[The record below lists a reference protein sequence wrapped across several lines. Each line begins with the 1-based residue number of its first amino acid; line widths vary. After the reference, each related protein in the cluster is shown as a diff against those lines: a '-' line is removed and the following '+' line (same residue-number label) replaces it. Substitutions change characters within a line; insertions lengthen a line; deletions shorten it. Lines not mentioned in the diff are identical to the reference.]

1 MDIKVPELQGMM
13 GKATIS
19 AIYVNEGDAVVR
31 DQTLFDVDFDKE
43 VLEVVATTAGV
54 VHSFSAKQ
62 GDLAISD
69 QVVMQ
74 LREKVAGEQ
83 TTSEQ

>member
-1 MDIKVPELQGMM
+1 MDIKVPELKGVM

-19 AIYVNEGDAVVR
+19 AIYVNEGDTVVR
-31 DQTLFDVDFDKE
+31 DQTLFDVDFDKV
-43 VLEVVATTAGV
+43 VLEVVAASAGV

-74 LREKVAGEQ
+74 LREIAVAEQ

>member
-1 MDIKVPELQGMM
+1 M
-13 GKATIS
+13 

-31 DQTLFDVDFDKE
+31 NQTLFDVDFDK
-43 VLEVVATTAGV
+43 VLLEVIAASAGV

-62 GDLAISD
+62 GDLAISE

-74 LREKVAGEQ
+74 LREIAVAEQ

>member
-1 MDIKVPELQGMM
+1 MM

-31 DQTLFDVDFDKE
+31 DQTLFDVDFDKV
-43 VLEVVATTAGV
+43 VLEVVAASTGV

-62 GDLAISD
+62 GDLAISE

>member
-31 DQTLFDVDFDKE
+31 DQTLFDVDFDKV
-43 VLEVVATTAGV
+43 VLEVVAASAWV

-62 GDLAISD
+62 GDLAISE

-83 TTSEQ
+83 TISEQ

>member
-31 DQTLFDVDFDKE
+31 DQTLFDVDFDKV
-43 VLEVVATTAGV
+43 VLEVVAASAGV

-62 GDLAISD
+62 GDLAISE

-83 TTSEQ
+83 TISEQ

>member
-31 DQTLFDVDFDKE
+31 DQTLFD
-43 VLEVVATTAGV
+43 ATTAGV

>member
-19 AIYVNEGDAVVR
+19 ASYVNEGDAVVR
-31 DQTLFDVDFDKE
+31 DQTLFDVDFDKV
-43 VLEVVATTAGV
+43 VLEVVAASAGV

-62 GDLAISD
+62 GDLAISE

>member
-1 MDIKVPELQGMM
+1 L
-13 GKATIS
+13 

-31 DQTLFDVDFDKE
+31 NQTLFDVDFDKV
-43 VLEVVATTAGV
+43 VLEVIAASAGV

-62 GDLAISD
+62 GDLTISE

-74 LREKVAGEQ
+74 LREIAVAEQ

>member
-1 MDIKVPELQGMM
+1 M
-13 GKATIS
+13 

-31 DQTLFDVDFDKE
+31 NQTLFDVDFDKV
-43 VLEVVATTAGV
+43 VLEVIAASAGV

-62 GDLAISD
+62 GDLAISE
-69 QVVMQ
+69 QVVIQ
-74 LREKVAGEQ
+74 LREIAVAEQ

>member
-31 DQTLFDVDFDKE
+31 DQTLFDVDFDKV
-43 VLEVVATTAGV
+43 VLEVVAASAGV

-62 GDLAISD
+62 GDLAISE

>member
-1 MDIKVPELQGMM
+1 V
-13 GKATIS
+13 
-19 AIYVNEGDAVVR
+19 
-31 DQTLFDVDFDKE
+31 
-43 VLEVVATTAGV
+43 VLEVIAASAGV

-62 GDLAISD
+62 GDLTISE

-74 LREKVAGEQ
+74 LREIAVAEQ

>member
-1 MDIKVPELQGMM
+1 M
-13 GKATIS
+13 

-31 DQTLFDVDFDKE
+31 NQTLFDVDFDKV
-43 VLEVVATTAGV
+43 VLEVIAASAGV

-62 GDLAISD
+62 GDLAISE

-74 LREKVAGEQ
+74 LREIAVAEQ

>member
-1 MDIKVPELQGMM
+1 M
-13 GKATIS
+13 

-31 DQTLFDVDFDKE
+31 NQTLFDVDFDKV
-43 VLEVVATTAGV
+43 VLEVIAASAGV

-62 GDLAISD
+62 GDLTISE

-74 LREKVAGEQ
+74 LREIAVAEQ